1 LVSEEAGMKIFVI
14 CDLEGV
20 AGVVD
25 KRQQCWVDG
34 DYYLQARRLATLE
47 LNALVEGALEG
58 GASEVV
64 AWDGHWL
71 FPGCIDMELLHPEC
85 KLIMGAG
92 DGGPIGLDSSFAGL
106 FQLWL
111 HAMSG
116 AEAAVLAHG
125 GWTLN
130 GRRLG
135 EIGMSALIAGLQG
148 VPCVFV
154 SGDGAAADEAR
165 ALAPSIE
172 TVIVKESLCQ
182 LASGLNQSP
191 ALTLAPQKVRLLIR
205 EGARR
210 AMERIPEIAP
220 LRIEPPYTLLWHFEN
235 PAHADEMLAPHP
247 QGRRLD
253 EATVEFRSNDFQTL
267 PI

>member
-1 LVSEEAGMKIFVI
+1 MKIYVI

-25 KRQQCWVDG
+25 QRQQCWEDG

-58 GASEVV
+58 GANQVV
-64 AWDGHWL
+64 AWDGHCQ
-71 FPGCIDMELLHPEC
+71 FPASIDVELVHPEC

-92 DGGPIGLDSSFAGL
+92 DGGPLGLDSSFAAL
-106 FQLWL
+106 FQLGL

-116 AEAAVLAHG
+116 AKGGVLAHG

-130 GRRLG
+130 GMRLG
-135 EIGMSALIAGLQG
+135 EIGMSALIGGLHG
-148 VPCVFV
+148 VPNAFV
-154 SGDGAAADEAR
+154 SGDRAAAEETH
-165 ALAPSIE
+165 ALSPSIE
-172 TVIVKESLCQ
+172 TVIVKESLCEGV
-182 LASGLNQSP
+182 SGLRQSP
-191 ALTLAPQKVRLLIR
+191 MLTLAPQKARLLIR

-210 AMERIPEIAP
+210 AMERIHEIAP
-220 LRIEPPYTLLWHFEN
+220 VRIEPPYTLLWHFGD
-235 PAHADEMLAPHP
+235 PAHADEMLAAHP

-253 EATVEFRSNDFQTL
+253 EATVEFRSDDFWAL